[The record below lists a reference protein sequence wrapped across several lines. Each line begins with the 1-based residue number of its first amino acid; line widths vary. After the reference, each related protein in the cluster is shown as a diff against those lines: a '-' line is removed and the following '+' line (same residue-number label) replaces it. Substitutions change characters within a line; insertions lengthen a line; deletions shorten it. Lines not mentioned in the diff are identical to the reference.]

1 MQESWRWFGP
11 DDTVTLEQIV
21 QAGASGVVTA
31 LDHIPTGEV
40 WPIED
45 ILERQ
50 EMLRQHGLEWV
61 VVESVPVHQ
70 DIKLRQGD
78 YRRIISNY
86 QQKRLMRS
94 RLR

>member
-1 MQESWRWFGP
+1 MQESWRWFGS

-21 QAGASGVVTA
+21 QAGATGVVTA

-40 WPIED
+40 WPTQD

-50 EMLRQHGLEWV
+50 EMLREHGLEWV

-70 DIKLRQGD
+70 DIKLRSGD
-78 YRRIISNY
+78 FERVITCLLYTSDAAAE
-86 QQKRLMRS
+86 
-94 RLR
+94 

>member
-40 WPIED
+40 WPVED
-45 ILERQ
+45 IRERQ
-50 EMLRQHGLEWV
+50 EMVRKHGLEWV
-61 VVESVPVHQ
+61 VVESVE
-70 DIKLRQGD
+70 R
-78 YRRIISNY
+78 
-86 QQKRLMRS
+86 
-94 RLR
+94 